1 MPSIFTRIID
11 GEIPGRFVWRD
22 DVAVAWLDIRTL
34 TPGHAL
40 VVPIVEVDRWTDL
53 PVEIA
58 THAMAV
64 AHAVANAQLK
74 VWPKARAGLMIAGF
88 EVPHVHLHVFPT
100 DGMQN
105 FDFRNANTNASAD
118 DLDRDMQQLRGAL
131 RAQGHGAHVPD

>member
-1 MPSIFTRIID
+1 VPSIFTRIID

-22 DVAVAWLDIRTL
+22 EVAVAWLDIRPL

-40 VVPIVEVDRWTDL
+40 VVPIAEVDRWTDL
-53 PVEIA
+53 PVVTA

-64 AHAVANAQLK
+64 AHAVANAQLR
-74 VWPKARAGLMIAGF
+74 VWPAARAGLMIAGF

-105 FDFRNANTNASAD
+105 FDFRNANTNAAAE
-118 DLDRDMQQLRGAL
+118 DLDRDMHQLRDAL
-131 RAQGHGAHVPD
+131 RALGHRATVPE